1 MPASAC
7 VSTSS
12 VWKTLVT
19 ASMLIK
25 AVSSIAIEHSLPCQP
40 LPNGHGSVQTDP
52 VVLILRGHVR
62 QDHRIAHL
70 QSVHHFNVVHRA
82 APQGHIHAL
91 RFLAVRVYLEQRDLR
106 ARLPHHWPAYI
117 H

>member
-62 QDHRIAHL
+62 QDHLIAHF

-82 APQGHIHAL
+82 APQGHRYAL
-91 RFLAVRVYLEQRDLR
+91 RSFVV
-106 ARLPHHWPAYI
+106 WI
-117 H
+117 HFE